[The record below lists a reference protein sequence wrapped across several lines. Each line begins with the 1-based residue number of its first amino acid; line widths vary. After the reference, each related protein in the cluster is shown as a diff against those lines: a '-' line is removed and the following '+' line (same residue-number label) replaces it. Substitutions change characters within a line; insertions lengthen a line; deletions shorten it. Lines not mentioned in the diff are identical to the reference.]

1 LERTYSVNEQ
11 LQSMIV
17 RDKAFPKYVHALL

>member
-1 LERTYSVNEQ
+1 MNIIMLQ

-17 RDKAFPKYVHALL
+17 RLKPNPIRL